1 LEKEKGLNSEAR
13 GHREELEFGGIRE
26 KLEGSRE
33 EHGGSREEL
42 GGSREELEFGGSREE
57 LEFGGSREELGGS
70 RERGNYNEEIVFE
83 KRIYFQ

>member
-1 LEKEKGLNSEAR
+1 MEKEKGLNSEAR

-42 GGSREELEFGGSREE
+42 GGSRE
-57 LEFGGSREELGGS
+57 
-70 RERGNYNEEIVFE
+70 RGNYNEEIVFE